1 MAFPGQRACT
11 RSHPA
16 AALRPCTG
24 PAPATWEPLG
34 STLLR
39 DEHWG
44 PEDSWE
50 VTWSQDGAFR
60 VLTAP
65 VPFTAGRVFQ
75 KVLPLA
81 SLPFSS
87 PGVWLSSS
95 DRDWRHISVQNHNVP
110 LPVMGETHPDSFR
123 AHGMLEKTHLL
134 VPSPVDTGG
143 AVPPGKCLVFRGLGL
158 QRSFFLVSLPPFP
171 EAAEPQG
178 RRPENKVAAAAT
190 GPAGGLLSGRQQFGL
205 APMIRL

>member
-1 MAFPGQRACT
+1 M
-11 RSHPA
+11 
-16 AALRPCTG
+16 
-24 PAPATWEPLG
+24 
-34 STLLR
+34 
-39 DEHWG
+39 
-44 PEDSWE
+44 
-50 VTWSQDGAFR
+50 TWSQDGAFR

-87 PGVWLSSS
+87 PGLWLSIS
-95 DRDWRHISVQNHNVP
+95 DRDWRHVSVQNHNVP
-110 LPVMGETHPDSFR
+110 PPVMGETHPDSFR
-123 AHGMLEKTHLL
+123 AHGMLEKTHFL
-134 VPSPVDTGG
+134 VPSS
-143 AVPPGKCLVFRGLGL
+143 PGEGLVFRGLGL

-171 EAAEPQG
+171 EAAELQG